1 MILSRL
7 PPLSIGFALL
17 SGFGF
22 SEEAK
27 PRFSDPI
34 PPSPS
39 TRAPDQIHDDY
50 WRGEF
55 QRVNQAVAEAKDS
68 QLVFFGDSITLKWSR
83 LGAEGKD
90 AWEKHFAKYH
100 PINMG
105 NSGDITPVM
114 LYRTH
119 NGNLD
124 FPKGEAPRVAVL
136 LCGTNNYVVQQSDGG
151 KVKWDLGM
159 ETPPREV
166 ADGIRAVAQSFRKKL
181 PRTRLILLGI
191 LPVKNEAKW
200 AKVAETNHIL
210 GRHRYP
216 ANEVLFLDLQDRFLT
231 ADGTIDPKLFTD
243 GTHLTPAGY
252 EVMAQ
257 ALAPEIEG
265 LIKLGPVK

>member
-1 MILSRL
+1 M
-7 PPLSIGFALL
+7 
-17 SGFGF
+17 
-22 SEEAK
+22 
-27 PRFSDPI
+27 
-34 PPSPS
+34 
-39 TRAPDQIHDDY
+39 
-50 WRGEF
+50 
-55 QRVNQAVAEAKDS
+55 
-68 QLVFFGDSITLKWSR
+68 
-83 LGAEGKD
+83 
-90 AWEKHFAKYH
+90 
-100 PINMG
+100 
-105 NSGDITPVM
+105 
-114 LYRTH
+114 
-119 NGNLD
+119 
-124 FPKGEAPRVAVL
+124 
-136 LCGTNNYVVQQSDGG
+136 
-151 KVKWDLGM
+151 KWDLGM